1 MTTAVRNAAV
11 SAVTLVAALLA
22 GRKAGKKNGEIAAEL
37 GMKESSFNVRVTQL
51 RKRYNEDAA
60 KKRAEGVTVVNPF
73 DEIDKFRAN
82 KSKNV
87 FDTVDPALTAKLAE
101 VDGETVESTETVAP
115 ETPVDTPEV
124 TA

>member
-1 MTTAVRNAAV
+1 M
-11 SAVTLVAALLA
+11 
-22 GRKAGKKNGEIAAEL
+22 
-37 GMKESSFNVRVTQL
+37 
-51 RKRYNEDAA
+51 
-60 KKRAEGVTVVNPF
+60 NPF